1 MYILAP
7 SILSADFAVLGSDVQ
22 RAVKAGAGYVHIDV
36 MDGQFVPRISFG
48 DPIVSSLRPVTDAFL
63 DVHLMV
69 EEPIRFVEDYRKAG
83 ADGMTVHVE
92 ACKDLKAT
100 LEAIREAG
108 MRCGVTLNPATPLSE
123 VEPVLPLVDL
133 VLIMSVQPGLG
144 GQKYI
149 PSSTE
154 KIRMLR
160 SMLDAK
166 GLKTDIQVDGGISAA
181 NVKEVLDAGANIIV
195 AGSAVFGGD
204 IEAKTRA
211 LMDIL
216 DFRNEAQK

>member
-7 SILSADFAVLGSDVQ
+7 SILSADFAVLGSDVK
-22 RAVKAGAGYVHIDV
+22 RAVDAGAKYVHIDV

-48 DPIVSSLRPVTDAFL
+48 DPIVASLRPVTDAFL

-69 EEPIRFVEDYRKAG
+69 EEPGRFTDIYQKSG

-92 ACKDLKAT
+92 ACKDVRAT
-100 LEAIREAG
+100 LEGIRAAG
-108 MRCGVTLNPATPLSE
+108 MRCGVTLNPATPLE
-123 VEPVLPLVDL
+123 TIEPVLDLVDM

-149 PSSTE
+149 PSSTD
-154 KIRMLR
+154 KIRRLKAMLEER
-160 SMLDAK
+160 GSKA
-166 GLKTDIQVDGGISAA
+166 DIQVDGGVSAA
-181 NVKEVLDAGANIIV
+181 NLREVLDAGANIIV

-204 IEAKTRA
+204 ITAKTKKIMA
-211 LMDIL
+211 VL
-216 DFRNEAQK
+216 NEYNGDK